1 MKAFSLW
8 LFKLCWR
15 REIATVVRERE
26 AAPGMSGTDYAEGV
40 ASGIDCALETLHLKE
55 PK

>member
-15 REIATVVRERE
+15 REIVNTWLDAQCSFY
-26 AAPGMSGTDYAEGV
+26 GDDYKDGFLSGVEYT
-40 ASGIDCALETLHLKE
+40 LETLHLKE

>member
-15 REIATVVRERE
+15 REIEELAEISEATNL
-26 AAPGMSGTDYAEGV
+26 
-40 ASGIDCALETLHLKE
+40 GIDYDDAWSAATDNCLETLHLKE

>member
-15 REIATVVRERE
+15 REIAHSEWASRIE
-26 AAPGMSGTDYAEGV
+26 GFYGKDYDEGLED
-40 ASGIDCALETLHLKE
+40 GINYALETLHLKE
-55 PK
+55 LK